1 MKPFVGLRVVEVE
14 AGGKEPLVAVRGG
27 SIRPAGSDSSG
38 GLQQLMSIALRT
50 GQYPGNTGTTV
61 ERPAGVAGKD
71 AIDDGTS
78 AGRDGDARRLSRR
91 KN

>member
-1 MKPFVGLRVVEVE
+1 MKQIAGLRVVVVEV
-14 AGGKEPLVAVRGG
+14 GGKESPIAENG
-27 SIRPAGSDSSG
+27 SFDSAIGSKPSD
-38 GLQQLMSIALRT
+38 GLQQLMNIALRT
-50 GQYPGNTGTTV
+50 GQYPGNISTRV

-78 AGRDGDARRLSRR
+78 AGRYGDARRLSRP